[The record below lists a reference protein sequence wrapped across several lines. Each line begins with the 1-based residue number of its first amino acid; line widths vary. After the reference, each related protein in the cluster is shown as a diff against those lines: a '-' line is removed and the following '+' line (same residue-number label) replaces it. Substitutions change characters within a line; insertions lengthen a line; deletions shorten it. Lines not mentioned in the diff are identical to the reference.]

1 METSPAKPALWVPM
15 TMTTIDSRLL
25 APASHE
31 HEAGALAVSDSE
43 DDEGEGHGPLALR
56 LYFSLGAMLVGGERQ
71 DRPVS
76 VSRPTEVHQL
86 REKGAKS

>member
-1 METSPAKPALWVPM
+1 
-15 TMTTIDSRLL
+15 MTTIDLRLF

-31 HEAGALAVSDSE
+31 HEADALAVSDSE

-76 VSRPTEVHQL
+76 RSRQARIVVS
-86 REKGAKS
+86 